1 MKLHC
6 MQLVSET
13 DVLSTSYEQAEY
25 IASLVARLKVCIA
38 KQLADM
44 EQSKLEAEMVQDMS
58 HISQAAVYAGNLTVD
73 DVVYVKDNLF
83 RCDYSYDW
91 QIGWTCSGTQE
102 EGRVKEKVRFSLE
115 PDGALVFKFLKL
127 EL

>member
-6 MQLVSET
+6 PQLAGET
-13 DVLSTSYEQAEY
+13 DVLLSSSEQAEY
-25 IASLVARLKVCIA
+25 VSSLLNKLKSCITN
-38 KQLADM
+38 QLAEM
-44 EQSKLEAEMVQDMS
+44 EKSRLEAEMVQDMS
-58 HISQAAVYAGNLTVD
+58 HISQAAVFAGNLTVD
-73 DVVYVKDNLF
+73 DVTYIKDNLF

-102 EGRVKEKVRFSLE
+102 AGRVNEKVRFSLE
-115 PDGALVFKFLKL
+115 SDGSLKFKFLKL

>member
-6 MQLVSET
+6 PQLAGES
-13 DVLSTSYEQAEY
+13 DVLLSSAEQADY
-25 IASLVARLKVCIA
+25 LASLTQKLKSSI
-38 KQLADM
+38 
-44 EQSKLEAEMVQDMS
+44 SKALDAMDKSQLEAEMVQDMT

-115 PDGALVFKFLKL
+115 PDGTLKFKFLKL
-127 EL
+127 DF

>member
-6 MQLVSET
+6 AQLAGET
-13 DVLSTSYEQAEY
+13 DVLLSSSEQTEY
-25 IASLVARLKVCIA
+25 LASLLNKLKSCITY
-38 KQLADM
+38 QLAEMDK
-44 EQSKLEAEMVQDMS
+44 SKLEAEMVQDMS

-73 DVVYVKDNLF
+73 NIDWVKDNLF

-102 EGRVKEKVRFSLE
+102 EGRVNEKVRFSLE
-115 PDGALVFKFLKL
+115 PDGSLKFKFLKL
-127 EL
+127 EF